1 MTGMERNSD
10 IVIMAS
16 YAPLLVNVN
25 PGGMQWES
33 DLIGYDAMNSYGS
46 PSYYAQVMFSNHIG
60 DEILNAKLEGA
71 APKLF
76 YSVTRKSSDGTV
88 YLKLVNAS
96 STPQP
101 VHIRLNGG
109 KVVGSGKLISMSAK
123 TTAATNSIT
132 QPSAVVPVESGLHDV
147 AAEFTHTVPGFAIQV
162 LEFNAR

>member
-46 PSYYAQVMFSNHIG
+46 PSYYAQVMFSNHLG
-60 DEILNAKLEGA
+60 DQILNVHLDGE
-71 APKLF
+71 APRLF

-96 STPQP
+96 SSPQP
-101 VHIRLNGG
+101 LHIRFNGG
-109 KVVGSGKLISMSAK
+109 KAADGGRLISLSAR

-132 QPSAVVPVESGLHDV
+132 QPALIVPVESGLKDV
-147 AAEFTHTVPGFAIQV
+147 ASHTVPGYTIQV
-162 LEFNAR
+162 LELKAQ